1 MGFIYPRV
9 ISISR
14 PGAQTGAGAVGY
26 GGQVPSNETN
36 VASNIPASIQHKR
49 YFGKLAGLPG
59 DVGRSSDWQILFTGV
74 AQGAVQNRDIVT
86 DDLGNRYQISAAY
99 WNSMGWNCA
108 AEILEV

>member
-26 GGQVPSNETN
+26 GGQVPSNETY
-36 VASNIPASIQHKR
+36 VASNTPAAIQHKR
-49 YFGKLAGLPG
+49 YFGKTAGLRG
-59 DVGRSSDWQILFTGV
+59 DVGRSSDWQILFTGL